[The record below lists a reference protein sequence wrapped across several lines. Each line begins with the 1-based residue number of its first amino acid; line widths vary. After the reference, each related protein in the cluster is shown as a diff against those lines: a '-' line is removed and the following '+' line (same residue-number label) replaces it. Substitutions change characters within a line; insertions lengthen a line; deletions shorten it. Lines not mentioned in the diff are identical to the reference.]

1 LLQQREKQARKD
13 SSSKE
18 VDETKIKRDS
28 DKIEK
33 EVLQRDNNKE
43 VKELHNLREIEKT
56 KERISSIK
64 KGSEKD
70 DSINSSNISLMKEL
84 EHNSISSIENKKICP
99 EDFVAHTVLGKGSF
113 GEV

>member
-1 LLQQREKQARKD
+1 LQQKEKQARKN

-18 VDETKIKRDS
+18 VEETKIKRDG

-33 EVLQRDNNKE
+33 EVLQRDNKE
-43 VKELHNLREIEKT
+43 VKELINLREIEKI
-56 KERISSIK
+56 KEKISSRK

-70 DSINSSNISLMKEL
+70 DSINSSNISLMKDL

>member
-1 LLQQREKQARKD
+1 LQQKEKQARKN

-18 VDETKIKRDS
+18 VEETKIKRDG

-33 EVLQRDNNKE
+33 EVLQRDNKE
-43 VKELHNLREIEKT
+43 VKELNNLREIEKI
-56 KERISSIK
+56 KEKISSRK

-70 DSINSSNISLMKEL
+70 DSINSSNISLMKDL